1 MPERSK
7 LRQRDTAQR
16 ARRRLRAMAPSP
28 SKSRIHRLGSKPV
41 TAQPLAAAVEVLEQS
56 TTAAGADKASP
67 VNSIPNTPFIFALLI
82 VLDLRSRRHVA
93 VGWLMAHAS
102 LMSGKEISRSLS

>member
-1 MPERSK
+1 MCIVSSQMNGATEYQSLSPYTTLFRS
-7 LRQRDTAQR
+7 
-16 ARRRLRAMAPSP
+16 
-28 SKSRIHRLGSKPV
+28 
-41 TAQPLAAAVEVLEQS
+41 QPLAAAVEVLEQS

-93 VGWLMAHAS
+93 VGWVMTNAS
-102 LMSGKEISRSLS
+102 RMPGKEFARSLS